1 MRKLFSY
8 LAILVTL
15 CYTSQV
21 HAQKAYEIISY
32 KAKVYG
38 SPAKLA
44 IADGYLLASKIIIYS
59 SYGTQ
64 TFAPNANDPDTK
76 GELRFEPVKGTGR
89 YKDNSGSWL
98 TLKGLNSSDYPY
110 KLNAVFWDG
119 KMLKQITFRR

>member
-1 MRKLFSY
+1 MRKLLSY

-15 CYTSQV
+15 CYSTKV
-21 HAQKAYEIISY
+21 YAQKAYDIISY

-64 TFAPNANDPDTK
+64 TFAPNANDPDIK